1 MENIVPQV
9 EEVNL
14 FGREQLPW
22 CDATFK
28 ATKYKPWLN
37 EDDSKDVLFVSV
49 HGFGARNLMGQ
60 GAFYPGKLREE
71 TEAYFSLEGRGHR
84 THHVLTFIS
93 WHTQALDV
101 QGCQR

>member
-1 MENIVPQV
+1 MLLLLLLIIIIIIILLLGPTGTEEIVENIVPQV

-49 HGFGARNLMGQ
+49 HGYGARNLMGQ
-60 GAFYPGKLREE
+60 GAFYPGK
-71 TEAYFSLEGRGHR
+71 
-84 THHVLTFIS
+84 
-93 WHTQALDV
+93 
-101 QGCQR
+101 